1 MACTCFEVWSKFDIT
16 EICDD
21 CWDSINN
28 WFGEEEIEDAISSF
42 GGTHGI

>member
-1 MACTCFEVWSKFDIT
+1 MGCTCFENWKFNIT

-28 WFGEEEIEDAISSF
+28 WFGEEMEKTINKL
-42 GGTHGI
+42 